1 MPFSG
6 EPALRAKSEGM
17 ALIAVLWIVAALSI
31 MISGVQTSVRSE
43 IRIVGAGR
51 QALEAVA
58 LGEAAMHMA
67 LQDLAA
73 SKERSARRLARDYFY
88 AGRGMQVELI
98 PLNGLIDLNK
108 APRDLLAALYEQAGP
123 MSSQQA
129 GALAEDTVQY
139 RAQRDT
145 QGREVGFE
153 SVQDLL
159 SVPGVDYNLYARLS
173 ALVTADL
180 QGSGRVN
187 PLAAPLEVLSVLA
200 SEDRSSAI
208 AIFDRQTAAVGGADI
223 DATGLNAQ
231 WVGFSA
237 TTRYRVQVRVP
248 TQDGG
253 GVMVV
258 RHVDTRPDR
267 FTGVPWR
274 IFNAEHWMV
283 VPH

>member
-1 MPFSG
+1 
-6 EPALRAKSEGM
+6 M

-31 MISGVQTSVRSE
+31 MISSVQTSVRGE

-58 LGEAAMHMA
+58 LGEAAMYMA

-73 SKERSARRLARDYFY
+73 SKERSARRLARDYSY
-88 AGRGMQVELI
+88 AGRGMQVEVI

-108 APRDLLAALYEQAGP
+108 APQDLLAALYEQAGP
-123 MSSQQA
+123 MPSPQA
-129 GALAEDTVQY
+129 AALADDTVQY
-139 RAQRDT
+139 RSQRDT

-180 QGSGRVN
+180 QGNGRVN
-187 PLAAPLEVLSVLA
+187 PLAAPLGVLSVLA
-200 SEDRSSAI
+200 GGSISRAA
-208 AIFDRQTAAVGGADI
+208 AIFDRQGAAAGPADI
-223 DATGLNAQ
+223 DTTGLNVQ

-237 TTRYRVQVRVP
+237 TTRYRVQVHVP
-248 TQDGG
+248 TLDGG
-253 GVMVV
+253 TVLVV

-267 FTGVPWR
+267 FTGMPWR
-274 IFNAEHWMV
+274 VFNAEHWMV
-283 VPH
+283 APQ

>member
-58 LGEAAMHMA
+58 LGEAAMYMA

-73 SKERSARRLARDYFY
+73 SKERSARRVARDYSY
-88 AGRGMQVELI
+88 AGRGMQVEVI

-108 APRDLLAALYEQAGP
+108 APQDLLAALYEQAGP
-123 MSSQQA
+123 MPSPQA
-129 GALAEDTVQY
+129 AALADDTVQY
-139 RAQRDT
+139 RSQRDT

-180 QGSGRVN
+180 QGNGSVN
-187 PLAAPLEVLSVLA
+187 PLAAPLRVLSVLA
-200 SEDRSSAI
+200 GGSISRAA
-208 AIFDRQTAAVGGADI
+208 AIFDRQGAAAGPADI
-223 DATGLNAQ
+223 DTTGLNVQ

-237 TTRYRVQVRVP
+237 TTRYRVQVHVP
-248 TQDGG
+248 TLDGG
-253 GVMVV
+253 TVLVV

-267 FTGVPWR
+267 FTGMPWR
-274 IFNAEHWMV
+274 VFNAEHWMV
-283 VPH
+283 APQ

>member
-1 MPFSG
+1 MTFSNK
-6 EPALRAKSEGM
+6 PASRAKPEGM

-31 MISGVQTSVRSE
+31 MISGVQTSVRGE

-58 LGEAAMHMA
+58 LGEAAMYMA
-67 LQDLAA
+67 LQELAV
-73 SKERSARRLARDYFY
+73 SKERSARRLVREYSY
-88 AGRGMQVELI
+88 AGRSMQVELI

-108 APRDLLAALYEQAGP
+108 APQELLAALYALAGP

-129 GALAEDTVQY
+129 AVLADETVQY
-139 RAQRDT
+139 RLQRDP

-187 PLAAPLEVLSVLA
+187 PLAAPIEVLAVLA
-200 SEDRSSAI
+200 SGDNSRAT
-208 AIFDRQTAAVGGADI
+208 AIFDRQTAAAGPADI
-223 DATGLNAQ
+223 DPTGLNGQ

-237 TTRYRVQVRVP
+237 TTRYRVQVLVP
-248 TQDGG
+248 TLDGG

-258 RHVDTRPDR
+258 RHVDIRPDR
-267 FTGVPWR
+267 FTGMPWR

-283 VPH
+283 APQ